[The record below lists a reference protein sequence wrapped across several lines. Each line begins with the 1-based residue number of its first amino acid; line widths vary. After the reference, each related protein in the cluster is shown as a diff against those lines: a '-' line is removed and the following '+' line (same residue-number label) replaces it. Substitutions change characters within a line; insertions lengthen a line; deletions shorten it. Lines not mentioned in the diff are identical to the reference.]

1 MANSKLRKIRKYYE
15 INPNFDNL
23 GIEIG
28 KEKSHK
34 SKHTINVTKYNGRL
48 RIQHE
53 GRRAFYERKGTVSQ
67 LFFIITAEVDLSYD
81 SGSGPGINLY

>member
-1 MANSKLRKIRKYYE
+1 MANSSLKKKKQKKTRKYYE

-23 GIEIG
+23 GIEVG
-28 KEKSHK
+28 KKKKSHK
-34 SKHTINVTKYNGRL
+34 SKHTVNVTKYNGRL

-67 LFFIITAEVDLSYD
+67 LFYYYCGGRPFL
-81 SGSGPGINLY
+81 

>member
-67 LFFIITAEVDLSYD
+67 LFYYYCGGRPFL
-81 SGSGPGINLY
+81 

>member
-1 MANSKLRKIRKYYE
+1 MSNSKPRKIRKYYE

-34 SKHTINVTKYNGRL
+34 SKHTIT
-48 RIQHE
+48 
-53 GRRAFYERKGTVSQ
+53 
-67 LFFIITAEVDLSYD
+67 
-81 SGSGPGINLY
+81 